1 MTLRTD
7 TKTSTRKRENPALRA
22 AAFMCSRS
30 AGSTQVEA
38 VLPRPRF
45 HLDLWLSFT
54 FQNWILDVGRPVVM
68 LVLPADW
75 LPLQHPGVADHLHF
89 LYNVTAPLI
98 LLKMLERSPWMLPGL
113 AVRLGII
120 AVSMGTT
127 LHLVA
132 DSITRRLLLI
142 GYQLHL
148 PVRENP
154 IMRNLKPSALV
165 DVFELLFHYDDTVG
179 HMMWYVPFFLVLV
192 LFFNGCFSRREQEER
207 MPPSAWM
214 LLAPN
219 AAYYW
224 YLITEGQ
231 TFILFTFTFFAM
243 TTTVMHQRRR
253 GLFLNSD
260 GLFMFYSSDPGG
272 DLGGLSV
279 ERQHP
284 EDDSPRTDLHPT
296 ALHRLHAPPPPD
308 EPHMTE
314 LEGEE

>member
-1 MTLRTD
+1 MYVIRDAQSTTYTQTPQTLH
-7 TKTSTRKRENPALRA
+7 SA
-22 AAFMCSRS
+22 A
-30 AGSTQVEA
+30 STQVEA
-38 VLPRPRF
+38 LLPRPRF

-75 LPLQHPGVADHLHF
+75 LPLQHPGVADYLHF

-127 LHLVA
+127 LHLAA

-165 DVFELLFHYDDTVG
+165 DFFELLFYYDDTVG
-179 HMMWYVPFFLVLV
+179 HMMWCVPFFLVLV
-192 LFFNGCFSRREQEER
+192 LFFNGCFSRREQER

-260 GLFMFYSSDPGG
+260 GRFMFYSFSAALILVVIWVGCLWNDSILRTKVPG
-272 DLGGLSV
+272 LIYI
-279 ERQHP
+279 
-284 EDDSPRTDLHPT
+284 PRPCTVYTLH
-296 ALHRLHAPPPPD
+296 LHQMSHI
-308 EPHMTE
+308 
-314 LEGEE
+314 

>member
-1 MTLRTD
+1 AGTA
-7 TKTSTRKRENPALRA
+7 SPP
-22 AAFMCSRS
+22 RS
-30 AGSTQVEA
+30 GSVEA
-38 VLPRPRF
+38 LLPRPRF

-75 LPLQHPGVADHLHF
+75 LPLQHPGVADYLHF

-98 LLKMLERSPWMLPGL
+98 LLK
-113 AVRLGII
+113 
-120 AVSMGTT
+120 
-127 LHLVA
+127 
-132 DSITRRLLLI
+132 
-142 GYQLHL
+142 
-148 PVRENP
+148 
-154 IMRNLKPSALV
+154 V
-165 DVFELLFHYDDTVG
+165 DFFELLFYYDDTVG
-179 HMMWYVPFFLVLV
+179 HMMWCVPFFLVLV
-192 LFFNGCFSRREQEER
+192 LFFNGCFSRREQER

-260 GLFMFYSSDPGG
+260 GRFMFYSFSAALILVVIWVGCLWNDSILRTKVPG
-272 DLGGLSV
+272 LIYI
-279 ERQHP
+279 
-284 EDDSPRTDLHPT
+284 PRPCTVYTLH
-296 ALHRLHAPPPPD
+296 LHQMSHI
-308 EPHMTE
+308 
-314 LEGEE
+314 